1 MIAEMKKL
9 NLAAMSYDRE
19 KVLNALQRTGAAEV
33 KCHTPVESVSPLP
46 FAGDELRARLSASEA
61 ALAALVT
68 EEIGRAHV

>member
-33 KCHTPVESVSPLP
+33 KCHTPVESVSPRSEERRV
-46 FAGDELRARLSASEA
+46 GKECRL
-61 ALAALVT
+61 
-68 EEIGRAHV
+68 

>member
-46 FAGDELRARLSASEA
+46 FAGDERGFRRPRRRLPRS
-61 ALAALVT
+61 
-68 EEIGRAHV
+68 